1 MINTR
6 CVGMLLAVILG
17 AAIAGGQIP
26 DSQPA
31 QQVFPTTQAAVDTLL
46 KACKNNDS
54 AALVRMLGE
63 RYGEQLKR
71 IDDAE
76 ERQHRRA
83 FYERAQAH
91 LEIEK
96 QGDTK
101 VSLIVGR
108 DLWPVPI
115 PLVKEAA
122 GWRFDTDAG
131 LEELQ
136 ARRIGENEL
145 AVIDVCQEYVRMQAD
160 YAAVDRDGDEVREY
174 AQQFVST
181 AGKRDGLYWEW
192 DVEADERPSPLEA
205 LLPDSFGDVK
215 DCKPGAPHM
224 GYYFKILTRQGA
236 NPPGGKYDYIIN
248 GNMIAGFA
256 MVAWPADY
264 RASGVMTFVISH
276 QGKLFQKDLG
286 PDTAKL
292 VQAMTEYNPDKT
304 WELVK
309 P

>member
-1 MINTR
+1 
-6 CVGMLLAVILG
+6 MLLAAIIG
-17 AAIAGGQIP
+17 TAIAGGQTP
-26 DSQPA
+26 DSRPA
-31 QQVFPTTQAAVDTLL
+31 QQVFPTTQAAVDTML
-46 KACKNNDS
+46 KACKDND
-54 AALVRMLGE
+54 AEALVRMLGDKF
-63 RYGEQLKR
+63 REQLKR
-71 IDDAE
+71 VDDNN
-76 ERQHRRA
+76 ERLLRRA
-83 FYERAQAH
+83 FYDRAQAH
-91 LEIEK
+91 LEMQK
-96 QGDTK
+96 QDDGK
-101 VSLIVGR
+101 LIIIVGR
-108 DLWPVPI
+108 DLWPLPI

-145 AVIDVCQEYVRMQAD
+145 AVIDVCYEYVRMQAD

-181 AGKRDGLYWEW
+181 PGKHDGLYWER
-192 DVEADERPSPLEA
+192 DADAGERPSPLEA
-205 LLPDSFGDVK
+205 LLPDSFGEVK
-215 DCKPGAPHM
+215 DSKPGDPRM
-224 GYYFKILTRQGA
+224 GYYYKILTRQGA

-264 RASGVMTFVISH
+264 RVSGVMTFVISH

-292 VQAMTEYNPDKT
+292 VEAMTEYNPDKT

>member
-1 MINTR
+1 MTNTR
-6 CVGMLLAVILG
+6 RIGMLLAATLST
-17 AAIAGGQIP
+17 AIAGGQVP
-26 DSQPA
+26 DSQPT

-46 KACKNNDS
+46 KACKDNDS
-54 AALVRMLGE
+54 AALVQMLGE

-71 IDDAE
+71 VDDGD
-76 ERQHRRA
+76 ERRYRQA
-83 FYERAQAH
+83 FYDKAQAH
-91 LEIEK
+91 LSVEK
-96 QGDTK
+96 RGDAK
-101 VSLIVGR
+101 AILIVGR
-108 DLWPVPI
+108 ELWPVPI
-115 PLVKEAA
+115 PLVKEAG

-131 LEELQ
+131 LEELL

-174 AQQFVST
+174 AQQIVST
-181 AGKRDGLYWEW
+181 ADKRDGLYWER
-192 DVEADERPSPLEA
+192 DVAAKERPSPLEA

-215 DCKPGAPHM
+215 DSRPGSPHM

-236 NPPGGKYDYIIN
+236 NPPGGKYDYVIN

-256 MVAWPADY
+256 LVAWPADY

-276 QGKLFQKDLG
+276 QGKLLEKDLG

-292 VQAMTEYNPDKT
+292 VEAMTEYNPDKSWT
-304 WELVK
+304 AVR

>member
-1 MINTR
+1 MINRR
-6 CVGMLLAVILG
+6 CVQMLLAGIVGG
-17 AAIAGGQIP
+17 ATVGGQVP
-26 DSQPA
+26 DSQPS
-31 QQVFPTTQAAVDTLL
+31 QQVFPATQAAIDTLL
-46 KACKNNDS
+46 KACKDNDS
-54 AALVRMLGE
+54 AALVRMLGH

-83 FYERAQAH
+83 FHDKAQAH
-91 LEIEK
+91 LKVEEH
-96 QGDTK
+96 GDAK
-101 VSLIVGR
+101 AVLVIGR
-108 DLWPVPI
+108 ELWPLPI
-115 PLVKEAA
+115 PLVREAA

-131 LEELQ
+131 LEELL

-145 AVIDVCQEYVRMQAD
+145 AVIDVCHEYVRMQVD

-181 AGKRDGLYWEW
+181 AGRRDGLYWER
-192 DVEADERPSPLEA
+192 DAAAHERPSPLEA
-205 LLPDSFGDVK
+205 LLPDSFGEVK
-215 DCKPGAPHM
+215 DCKPGVPHM

-236 NPPGGKYDYIIN
+236 NPPGGKYDYVIN

-256 MVAWPADY
+256 LVAWPADY

-276 QGKLFQKDLG
+276 QGRLLEKDLG

-292 VQAMTEYNPDKT
+292 VKAMSEYNPDKT
-304 WELVK
+304 WSLVS